1 MKAYIRQWRA
11 RGGSDPPASCDGDP
25 QGQWVPVTTRR
36 KGVPGGAQPSEV
48 VSVNTIL
55 SCPAGGL
62 LGGMPDPTVLASLQ
76 LLIIPAEEAGN
87 ATLAASE
94 SLGNP
99 GGEEVPPGPVLK
111 AGMSHNPAK
120 GKQPAQGKQPAK
132 GKQPAQDKPPPEQP
146 FILGEG
152 LPTVQA
158 KLAGRIRRGE
168 FVDMAELLQD
178 NIEAER
184 RRGSVPDNTCARGVG
199 KARRREVPD
208 LLSWVQ
214 CFGVYACVVASKHPE
229 KIREMM
235 AYQTTIIR
243 EARRCG
249 GAGWQGYD
257 NMFRQH
263 AANLPSIDWSK
274 VNNSLFAVTF
284 MAQQNGRGKTCE
296 LCLEPDHVAA
306 ECALAPAKPREPPTQ
321 RQPAG
326 LGIVPA
332 GQRRAGSS
340 REWRSRDEYS
350 GPRGQAA
357 SKPLADRSDRVC
369 YSWNDGTCRFINCRY
384 RHECARCGGDH
395 RAVECPLHP
404 PPTSRPRQ
412 GPNAPQR
419 GG

>member
-1 MKAYIRQWRA
+1 MRRGYSDHEVPDSCWTPHKSIERLQARQFLHVADPMAKERNSRSRSRSPSPKRIRLEL
-11 RGGSDPPASCDGDP
+11 
-25 QGQWVPVTTRR
+25 TR
-36 KGVPGGAQPSEV
+36 EE
-48 VSVNTIL
+48 L
-55 SCPAGGL
+55 
-62 LGGMPDPTVLASLQ
+62 PDPAVLANLQ
-76 LLIIPAEEAGN
+76 LPIIPAEEARN

-99 GGEEVPPGPVLK
+99 GGEEVPPAPVLK
-111 AGMSHNPAK
+111 AGTSHNPAK
-120 GKQPAQGKQPAK
+120 GSAGKATCK
-132 GKQPAQDKPPPEQP
+132 GEAASTRKKKPEQP
-146 FILGEG
+146 SILGEG
-152 LPTVQA
+152 LPTVPA
-158 KLAGRIRRGE
+158 KLAGRIHRGE
-168 FVDMAELLQD
+168 FVKMAELLQD

-184 RRGSVPDNTCARGVG
+184 WRGSVPDNTCAGGVE
-199 KARRREVPD
+199 KARQQREVPD

-214 CFGVYACVVASKHPE
+214 CFGVYACVVASKHPD

-235 AYQTTIIR
+235 AYQTTIIC

-263 AANLPSIDWSK
+263 ATNLPNIDWSK

-284 MAQQNGRGKTCE
+284 MAQQNSRGKNCE
-296 LCLEPDHVAA
+296 LCLEPDHTVT
-306 ECALAPAKPREPPTQ
+306 ECALAPSKPREPPTQ

-332 GQRRAGSS
+332 GQRRAGPS

-357 SKPLADRSDRVC
+357 SKPPADRSDRVC

>member
-1 MKAYIRQWRA
+1 
-11 RGGSDPPASCDGDP
+11 
-25 QGQWVPVTTRR
+25 
-36 KGVPGGAQPSEV
+36 
-48 VSVNTIL
+48 
-55 SCPAGGL
+55 
-62 LGGMPDPTVLASLQ
+62 MPDPTVLASLQ
-76 LLIIPAEEAGN
+76 LPIISAEEAGN

-99 GGEEVPPGPVLK
+99 GGEEVPLGPVLK
-111 AGMSHNPAK
+111 AGTSHNPAK

-152 LPTVQA
+152 LPTVAA

-168 FVDMAELLQD
+168 FVDMTELLQD

-184 RRGSVPDNTCARGVG
+184 RRGSVPDNTCAGGVG
-199 KARRREVPD
+199 KARRQEVPD

-229 KIREMM
+229 KISEKM
-235 AYQTTIIR
+235 AYQTTIIH

-296 LCLEPDHVAA
+296 LCLEPDHMAA

-332 GQRRAGSS
+332 GQCRAGSS

-350 GPRGQAA
+350 GPRGQA
-357 SKPLADRSDRVC
+357 
-369 YSWNDGTCRFINCRY
+369 
-384 RHECARCGGDH
+384 
-395 RAVECPLHP
+395 RAVSSTAATGTSAPVVGEITRLWSALCIHHQLPGPGRAQTHP
-404 PPTSRPRQ
+404 REVVSCRGGARP
-412 GPNAPQR
+412 GSTGEQR
-419 GG
+419 GRCCVCFSHMYLASRMVLFGCA